1 MTISRTKYKMLA
13 ARKSSII
20 VGISGATCSGKT
32 TIANT
37 LHKVIKNSI
46 LLNQDQ
52 FYWEEDSEKHILA
65 EGMNHINW
73 EVVSAFDNDKLL
85 SIIKTN
91 GIRNKTSRMKINCDS
106 ISKKFNAIT
115 DEISNMPNMTAFFE
129 ENNQEQTE
137 LKELQQTFLNFPQ
150 VIIVDGI
157 LVLNHPEIV
166 DQCDIK
172 FFLTLDF
179 KTCLKRRDLRTYDPP
194 DVPGYF
200 EKIVYPH
207 YVQNL
212 ETMKYLD
219 GDNKILYLDGANDI
233 MTNFKM
239 IVSEII
245 KKAEKINDS

>member
-1 MTISRTKYKMLA
+1 M
-13 ARKSSII
+13 
-20 VGISGATCSGKT
+20 
-32 TIANT
+32 
-37 LHKVIKNSI
+37 
-46 LLNQDQ
+46 
-52 FYWEEDSEKHILA
+52 A

-85 SIIKTN
+85 TIIKTN
-91 GIRNKTSRMKINCDS
+91 VIRNKTSGIRMNCDS

-115 DEISNMPNMTAFFE
+115 DEMSKMPNMTAFFE
-129 ENNQEQTE
+129 ENNQEQKA
-137 LKELQQTFLNFPQ
+137 LKDLQQTFLNFPQ

-166 DQCDIK
+166 DQCDVK

-179 KTCLKRRDLRTYDPP
+179 ETCLKRRDLRTYDPP

-207 YVQNL
+207 YVKNL
-212 ETMKYLD
+212 ESMKNLD
-219 GDNKILYLDGANDI
+219 SGDKIFYLDGANDI
-233 MTNFKM
+233 MTNFKI

-245 KKAEKINDS
+245 KKSEKINDS

>member
-1 MTISRTKYKMLA
+1 M
-13 ARKSSII
+13 
-20 VGISGATCSGKT
+20 
-32 TIANT
+32 
-37 LHKVIKNSI
+37 
-46 LLNQDQ
+46 
-52 FYWEEDSEKHILA
+52 A

-85 SIIKTN
+85 TIIKTN
-91 GIRNKTSRMKINCDS
+91 VIRNKTSGIRMNCDS

-115 DEISNMPNMTAFFE
+115 DEMSKMPNMTAFFE
-129 ENNQEQTE
+129 ENNQEQKA

-166 DQCDIK
+166 DQCDLK

-179 KTCLKRRDLRTYDPP
+179 ETCLKRRDLRTYDPP

-207 YVQNL
+207 YVKNL
-212 ETMKYLD
+212 ESMKNLD
-219 GDNKILYLDGANDI
+219 SGDKILYLDGANDI
-233 MTNFKM
+233 MTNFK
-239 IVSEII
+239 IILSEII
-245 KKAEKINDS
+245 KKSEKINDS

>member
-1 MTISRTKYKMLA
+1 MTISRTQYKMLA

-46 LLNQDQ
+46 LLNQDH
-52 FYWEEDSEKHILA
+52 FYWEEDSEKHIMA

-85 SIIKTN
+85 TIIKTN
-91 GIRNKTSRMKINCDS
+91 EIRNKTSGMKINCDS
-106 ISKKFNAIT
+106 ISKTFNEIT
-115 DEISNMPNMTAFFE
+115 DGISNIPNMTAFFE
-129 ENNQEQTE
+129 ENNQEQQA
-137 LKELQQTFLNFPQ
+137 LKDLQHMFLDFPL

-212 ETMKYLD
+212 ESMKNLD
-219 GDNKILYLDGANDI
+219 SDNKILYLDGANDL

-245 KKAEKINDS
+245 KKAQKINDS